1 MCKELEDWQGL
12 FWGRFGMY
20 MYVYMHMFGLR
31 EPMVKPIG
39 PPPAPPQLL
48 LSNFSWPYQY
58 SYIL

>member
-48 LSNFSWPYQY
+48 LSNSSWPY
-58 SYIL
+58 